1 MEKATVTIPLSEF
14 NKLIEENKE
23 LKKSEISQRLEIL
36 QEKNNTL
43 RMLNNELV
51 YKNSVLWMKFELER
65 QKTWI
70 DKLFK

>member
-1 MEKATVTIPLSEF
+1 MEKATVTIPLSDF
-14 NKLIEENKE
+14 NKLIDENKE
-23 LKKSEISQRLEIL
+23 LKKSEISERLEIL